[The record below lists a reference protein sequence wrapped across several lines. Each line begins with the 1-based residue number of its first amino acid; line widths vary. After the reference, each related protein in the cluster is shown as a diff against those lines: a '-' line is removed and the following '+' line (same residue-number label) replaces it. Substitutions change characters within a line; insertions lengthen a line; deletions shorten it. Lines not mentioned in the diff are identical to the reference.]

1 MRHHYV
7 KFKTLEQNPKTMFV
21 NTDKIKMLEVADD
34 RNISTRIFFEG
45 NDRMD
50 YLHVKGT
57 PIQVL
62 ELIRQAEEE

>member
-7 KFKTLEQNPKTMFV
+7 KLRTHDASPKTMYV

-34 RNISTRIFFEG
+34 RNISTRVFFEG
-45 NDRMD
+45 IDRMD

-62 ELIRQAEEE
+62 DLIRRAEEE